1 MSQGICKDLSFSVV
15 QKSNVHNY
23 SDTKNIDCFGLA
35 VFVVDFVV
43 SVYTCEPDMVE
54 LTWVG
59 DSCFYLVWSNS
70 ECVIRSEVTLYA
82 DRTQKKS

>member
-1 MSQGICKDLSFSVV
+1 MYIIIQIRKILTVLAWLS
-15 QKSNVHNY
+15 
-23 SDTKNIDCFGLA
+23 
-35 VFVVDFVV
+35 VVDFVV

-82 DRTQKKS
+82 DRTQKNHNKIRVLVTHLL